1 MEVERIDLQIRE
13 QLTMIRQHQ
22 QVVNQ
27 LRLRKRELTAAH
39 RKKRKMPAWDGD
51 TPLARLVNLQQFAYY
66 QLLIDEWQKRS
77 NETLEPLKST
87 FFSFPPHLKY
97 HVFRALADALAV
109 TPRVFTVSTLELC
122 RYLSAHSD
130 LGDPLA
136 IHRAVYRAKREDER
150 K

>member
-22 QVVNQ
+22 QTVNQ
-27 LRLRKRELTAAH
+27 LRQRKRELTAAH
-39 RKKRKMPAWDGD
+39 RKKRNPLWDAA
-51 TPLARLVNLQQFAYY
+51 TPLARLVNLQQFSYY
-66 QLLIDEWQKRS
+66 QLLIAEWQKRTD
-77 NETLEPLKST
+77 EALEPLKST
-87 FFSFPPHLKY
+87 FFSFPPPLKH

-130 LGDPLA
+130 LGSTAGIKKALQRSKK
-136 IHRAVYRAKREDER
+136 IG
-150 K
+150 